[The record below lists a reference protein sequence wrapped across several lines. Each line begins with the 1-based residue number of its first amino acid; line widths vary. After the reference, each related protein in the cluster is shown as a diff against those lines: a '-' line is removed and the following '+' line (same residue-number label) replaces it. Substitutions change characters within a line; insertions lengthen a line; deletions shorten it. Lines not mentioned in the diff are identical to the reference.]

1 VFSAIATE
9 RQLVPVAVSM
19 EAFDISLYATADG
32 LRSLQNRF
40 SMYLRGMAQP
50 ARFIAFQT
58 PANLAE
64 RIYYVGQKAAKTL
77 VTEQRGML
85 HEYRRFYEILQ
96 AQANYQRSECAM
108 LLWAEPSENASSLAR
123 ATGSGFEVY
132 SYLVESVPAVMS
144 GKYKLCPPDSA
155 CKYWHLRPVGR
166 PGGRNYVC
174 LLVSYDFSP
183 NDWNFFQPLGAL
195 LQTAFPIAICVD
207 IPKTY
212 KRNDAISQV
221 EGMIV
226 AYRASI
232 SGQFAPDS
240 RAQKRLADCEIT
252 LQQLNAGD
260 ALHEVQVVLAVEG
273 ETREALAKNV
283 ATVLETVKPWLALRP
298 EPGQGQV
305 EAVKFFSNTV
315 SKQIHVHQ
323 TPWHVVSS
331 ELALFFA
338 PLGFRKLGGLSGV
351 MRGEALGTPYP
362 VFFDSW
368 KAAKEAS
375 HELWVG
381 QTGSGKTFSLNCY
394 LSREYVENGV
404 AFDMLEPM
412 GHGRIMAEALHLP
425 WYSIS
430 PRTTSLN
437 PLDVM
442 YPRLIDQ
449 VTHVIRIIETLLHRQ
464 FGGDQRG
471 NLEKAMLG
479 RAIETLYRGL
489 GGLDRLL
496 DTQAMPIIEDLCR
509 VLPDVA
515 ERNNRKHRELAQGLA
530 QEIAGLCAGNGPYS
544 EFINGRTSLDLSFKG
559 KGKPRVFS
567 FHEMSSDPEL
577 LAVAYTQV
585 LTAIR
590 RDSLV
595 DDTPRVIAVDEVYRL
610 MVHPSLLDF
619 LVEAVKTFRT
629 RRKKVISIDQN
640 MSVFLSGKARLLFEN
655 SPIRVIFNQRT
666 GMQAFDDP
674 AFNHF
679 HEQHREI
686 IRNLKRG
693 HYVLDIEGRPA
704 YLYMRASENEL
715 RRFGST

>member
-1 VFSAIATE
+1 MFNVTSN
-9 RQLVPVAVSM
+9 RQTIPTSIYLEP
-19 EAFDISLYATADG
+19 FDISLYATTEG

-40 SMYLRGMAQP
+40 SMYLRGIPHAT
-50 ARFIAFQT
+50 RFIAFQT
-58 PANLAE
+58 PANLSE
-64 RIYYVGQKAAKTL
+64 RIYYVGQKAARTL
-77 VTEQRGML
+77 DAEQRAML

-96 AQANYQRSECAM
+96 SQANYQRSECS
-108 LLWAEPSENASSLAR
+108 LVVWADPSESASTLAR
-123 ATGSGFEVY
+123 AAGGGFEVY
-132 SYLVESVPAVMS
+132 SQVTEVLPPVLR
-144 GKYKLCPPDSA
+144 GKFQLCAPDSS
-155 CKYWHLRPVGR
+155 CKYWHLRPIGR
-166 PGGRNYVC
+166 PGGRNYAC
-174 LLVSYDFSP
+174 LLTSYEFAP
-183 NDWNFFQPLGAL
+183 NDWNFFQPIGAL
-195 LQTAFPIAICVD
+195 LQTRFPIAVCVD
-207 IPKTY
+207 IPKSY
-212 KRNDAISQV
+212 SRNDAISQV

-226 AYRASI
+226 AYRASVA
-232 SGQFAPDS
+232 GQFAPDS

-252 LQQLNAGD
+252 LQQLNSGD
-260 ALHEVQVVLAVEG
+260 AMHEVQLVLCVEG
-273 ETREALAKNV
+273 GTRETLAKNV
-283 ATVLETVKPWLALRP
+283 AAVIETVKPWVALRP
-298 EPGQGQV
+298 EPGTGQV
-305 EAVKFFSNTV
+305 EAVKFFSSTP
-315 SKQIHVHQ
+315 SKQIRVHQ
-323 TPWHVVSS
+323 SPWHVVSS

-338 PLGFRKLGGLSGV
+338 PLGYRKLGSLSGV

-368 KAAKEAS
+368 KKNKEAT

-381 QTGSGKTFSLNCY
+381 QTGSGKTFALNCY

-404 AFDMLEPM
+404 GFDLLEPM
-412 GHGRIMAEALHLP
+412 GHGRIVAQALNLP

-442 YPRLIDQ
+442 YPRVIDQ

-471 NLEKAMLG
+471 NLEKALLG
-479 RAIETLYRGL
+479 RAVETLYRQI
-489 GGLDRLL
+489 GGIENLL
-496 DTQAMPIIEDLCR
+496 DPGKMPIISDLCQL
-509 VLPDVA
+509 LPEVVDKG
-515 ERNNRKHRELAQGLA
+515 NRTHRELAVGLA
-530 QEIAGLCAGNGPYS
+530 GEIGGLCAGNGPYS
-544 EFINGRTSLDLSFKG
+544 EFINGRTSLDLSFTG

-640 MSVFLSGKARLLFEN
+640 MTVFLTGKARLLFEN

-666 GMQAFDDP
+666 GMQAFDDQ
-674 AFNHF
+674 AFTHF
-679 HEQHREI
+679 HDQHREI

-693 HYVLDIEGRPA
+693 HYVLDIEGRPS
-704 YLYMRASENEL
+704 YLFMRPSEAEF